1 MTTTLVSRISPFVEA
16 AKQLLL
22 ELEQHA
28 NASLD
33 TLNRGNGID
42 FLAAV
47 EKRDALLEEL
57 SRVTAAL
64 AHERAQFGGGS
75 HEERR
80 EVHALMAKLANAA
93 TGAMASHQRLIDRAT
108 ETRDRLDSAVKNAD
122 RPDAIATQYAATTP
136 RPVQSL
142 LSVTG

>member
-1 MTTTLVSRISPFVEA
+1 MSNALVSRISPFVEV

-22 ELEQHA
+22 ELEQQA

-33 TLNRGNGID
+33 TLSRGNGTE

-47 EKRDALLEEL
+47 EKRDAILDEL
-57 SRVTAAL
+57 SKVTEAI
-64 AHERAQFGGGS
+64 AHERTHFGGGS

-80 EVHALMAKLANAA
+80 EMDALFAKMSVAA
-93 TGAMASHQRLIDRAT
+93 TGALTSHDRLVARAT
-108 ETRDRLDSAVKNAD
+108 ETRDKLGAAVRKAD
-122 RPDAIATQYAATTP
+122 QPDAVATQYAATMP
-136 RPVQSL
+136 GIRQSL

>member
-1 MTTTLVSRISPFVEA
+1 MSSALVSRISPFVEV

-28 NASLD
+28 SASFDSLS
-33 TLNRGNGID
+33 RGNGTE

-47 EKRDALLEEL
+47 ERRDAILDEL
-57 SRVTAAL
+57 SRVTDAL
-64 AHERAQFGGGS
+64 AEERSHFGGGS

-80 EVHALMAKLANAA
+80 EVQALLAKLSDAA
-93 TGAMASHQRLIDRAT
+93 HGALTSHQRLIMKAS
-108 ETRDRLDSAVKNAD
+108 ETRDRLGAAVKKAD
-122 RPDAIATQYAATTP
+122 QPDAVATQYAATMP
-136 RPVQSL
+136 GLRQSF

>member
-1 MTTTLVSRISPFVEA
+1 MSTALVSRISPFVEA

-28 NASLD
+28 DASLD
-33 TLNRGNGID
+33 TLSRGNGTD

-47 EKRDALLEEL
+47 EKRDAILVEL
-57 SRVTAAL
+57 AQVTDAL

-80 EVHALMAKLANAA
+80 EAQALMSKLSTAA
-93 TGAMASHQRLIDRAT
+93 SGAMASQQRLIERAT
-108 ETRDRLDSAVKNAD
+108 ETRDRLGLAVKNAD
-122 RPDAIATQYAATTP
+122 RPDAVATQYAATTP
-136 RPVQSL
+136 GLRQSL

>member
-1 MTTTLVSRISPFVEA
+1 MTTALVSRISPFVEA

-28 NASLD
+28 TASLD
-33 TLNRGNGID
+33 TLSRGNGTE

-47 EKRDALLEEL
+47 EKRDAILEEL
-57 SRVTAAL
+57 SRVTDAL
-64 AHERAQFGGGS
+64 AHERTHFGGGS

-80 EVHALMAKLANAA
+80 EVQALMSKLSNAA
-93 TGAMASHQRLIDRAT
+93 TGAVASHQRLIERAT
-108 ETRDRLDSAVKNAD
+108 ETRDRLGSAVKNAD
-122 RPDAIATQYAATTP
+122 RPDAVATHYAATTP
-136 RPVQSL
+136 GIRQSL

>member
-1 MTTTLVSRISPFVEA
+1 MSTALVSRISPFVEA

-33 TLNRGNGID
+33 TLSRGNGTE

-47 EKRDALLEEL
+47 EKRDAILEEL
-57 SRVTAAL
+57 SRVTDAL

-80 EVHALMAKLANAA
+80 EVQALMSKLSNAA
-93 TGAMASHQRLIDRAT
+93 TGALVSHQRLVERAT
-108 ETRDRLDSAVKNAD
+108 ETRDRLGSAVKNAD
-122 RPDAIATQYAATTP
+122 RPDAVATQYAATTP
-136 RPVQSL
+136 GLRQSL

>member
-1 MTTTLVSRISPFVEA
+1 MSNVLVSRISPFVEA

-33 TLNRGNGID
+33 TLSRGNGTE

-47 EKRDALLEEL
+47 EKRDAILEEL
-57 SRVTAAL
+57 SRVTDAL
-64 AHERAQFGGGS
+64 AHERTHFGGGS

-80 EVHALMAKLANAA
+80 EVQALMSKLSHAAN
-93 TGAMASHQRLIDRAT
+93 GAMHSHQRLVERAT
-108 ETRDRLDSAVKNAD
+108 ETRDRLNSAVKKAD
-122 RPDAIATQYAATTP
+122 QPDAVATQYAATTP
-136 RPVQSL
+136 GPRQSF

>member
-1 MTTTLVSRISPFVEA
+1 MSNALVSRISPFVEV

-22 ELEQHA
+22 ELEQQA

-33 TLNRGNGID
+33 TLGRGNGSE

-47 EKRDALLEEL
+47 ERRDAILEEL
-57 SRVTAAL
+57 SHVTDAL
-64 AHERAQFGGGS
+64 AHERTHFGGS

-80 EVHALMAKLANAA
+80 EVEALFAKMSDAA
-93 TGAMASHQRLIDRAT
+93 SGALVSHERLVARAT
-108 ETRDRLDSAVKNAD
+108 ETRDRMDAAMRKSD
-122 RPDAIATQYAATTP
+122 QPDAVATQYAATMPGP
-136 RPVQSL
+136 RQSL

>member
-1 MTTTLVSRISPFVEA
+1 MSTALVSRISPFVEA

-28 NASLD
+28 DASLD
-33 TLNRGNGID
+33 TLRRGNGTE

-47 EKRDALLEEL
+47 DKRDAILEEL
-57 SRVTAAL
+57 SRVTEAL
-64 AHERAQFGGGS
+64 AHERAHFGGGS

-80 EVHALMAKLANAA
+80 EVQALMSRLSTAAN
-93 TGAMASHQRLIDRAT
+93 GAMSSHQRLIERAT
-108 ETRDRLDSAVKNAD
+108 ETRDRLGSAAKKAD
-122 RPDAIATQYAATTP
+122 QPDTVATQYAATTP
-136 RPVQSL
+136 GIRQSL

>member
-1 MTTTLVSRISPFVEA
+1 MSSALVSRISPFVEV

-22 ELEQHA
+22 ELEQQA

-33 TLNRGNGID
+33 TLSRGNGSE
-42 FLAAV
+42 FLDAV
-47 EKRDALLEEL
+47 DKRDSIIDEL

-64 AHERAQFGGGS
+64 AKERAHFGGGS

-80 EVHALMAKLANAA
+80 EVEALLAKMSDAA
-93 TGAMASHQRLIDRAT
+93 SGAMASQQRLIARAR
-108 ETRDRLDSAVKNAD
+108 EERDRLGAAVRKVD
-122 RPDAIATQYAATTP
+122 QPDVVATQYAATMP
-136 RPVQSL
+136 GLRQSV